1 MQKIKLTMVNF
12 FAPYCGILRPVASKI
27 IFFAFQFQKPGE
39 SPETAFT
46 VAGDPLG

>member
-12 FAPYCGILRPVASKI
+12 FAPYCGILRLVAPKI
-27 IFFAFQFQKPGE
+27 TLFVFQFQKPGE
-39 SPETAFT
+39 PPETAFA